1 MPCDKISKGTVVKDS
16 ILMQDT
22 MVMENVEL
30 NAVIT
35 DKNVTIR
42 ERQKLSGCEKLPY
55 YISKNMVI

>member
-1 MPCDKISKGTVVKDS
+1 
-16 ILMQDT
+16 MQDT
-22 MVMENVEL
+22 MVMDNVEL

-42 ERQKLSGCEKLPY
+42 ERQNLSGCEKLPY